1 MEKEK
6 FKTLVDKSGK
16 YITIDFNIGDY
27 LINKE
32 YSMRHSNT
40 PELYSTDT
48 TLEQIDRNHHNALMD
63 DFKDIGC
70 ELKEL
75 QVI

>member
-1 MEKEK
+1 MKKEK

-32 YSMRHSNT
+32 YSMRHSNI

-48 TLEQIDRNHHNALMD
+48 TLEQIDRNHHNTLMD

>member
-1 MEKEK
+1 MKREK

-32 YSMRHSNT
+32 YSMRHSNI

-48 TLEQIDRNHHNALMD
+48 TLEQIDRNHHNTLMD

>member
-6 FKTLVDKSGK
+6 FKTLVDKDGK
-16 YITIDFNIGDY
+16 YLDIDFNLMDY
-27 LINKE
+27 LTNKE
-32 YSMRHSNT
+32 YSIYHCDT
-40 PELYSTDT
+40 PELYPTDT

-70 ELKEL
+70 ELKVVE
-75 QVI
+75 VI

>member
-1 MEKEK
+1 M
-6 FKTLVDKSGK
+6 
-16 YITIDFNIGDY
+16 
-27 LINKE
+27 
-32 YSMRHSNT
+32 MRHSNL

>member
-1 MEKEK
+1 MKKEK

-32 YSMRHSNT
+32 YSMRHSNV
-40 PELYSTDT
+40 PELYPTDT

>member
-1 MEKEK
+1 MKKEK

-32 YSMRHSNT
+32 YSMRHSNI

-48 TLEQIDRNHHNALMD
+48 TLEQIDRNHNNALMD

>member
-32 YSMRHSNT
+32 YSMRHSNI

-48 TLEQIDRNHHNALMD
+48 TLEQIDRNHHNTLMD

-75 QVI
+75 QFI